1 MEDRIDPIHP
11 GEILSKDFLDPMGIT
26 AYRLARDIRIDQTRV
41 SEILRGKRGISVDT
55 ALRLGKYF
63 GISAEFWLNIQR
75 RYDLERKRLELQ
87 SILTAIPSACPV
99 VAEDSPPY
107 RTG

>member
-1 MEDRIDPIHP
+1 MEDRIHLIHP
-11 GEILSKDFLDPMGIT
+11 GEVLSKDFLEPMGIT

-75 RYDLERKRLELQ
+75 RYDLERKRLEMQ

-99 VAEDSPPY
+99 VAEDAPPY
-107 RTG
+107 GTE

>member
-11 GEILSKDFLDPMGIT
+11 GEVLSKDFLEPMGIT

-87 SILTAIPSACPV
+87 SILTAIPSVCPV

-107 RTG
+107 RAG

>member
-11 GEILSKDFLDPMGIT
+11 GEILYKDFLDPMGIT

-87 SILTAIPSACPV
+87 SILTAIPSAFPV
-99 VAEDSPPY
+99 VAEDSPPF

>member
-11 GEILSKDFLDPMGIT
+11 GEILSKDFLEPMGIT

-87 SILTAIPSACPV
+87 SVLTAIPSACPV

>member
-26 AYRLARDIRIDQTRV
+26 AYRLARDILIDQTRV

-99 VAEDSPPY
+99 VAEDSPPF

>member
-99 VAEDSPPY
+99 VAEDSPPF

>member
-11 GEILSKDFLDPMGIT
+11 GEILSHDFLEPMGIT

-41 SEILRGKRGISVDT
+41 GEILRGKRGISVDT

-75 RYDLERKRLELQ
+75 RYDLEQKRFEMQAVLN
-87 SILTAIPSACPV
+87 SIPTVSSV
-99 VAEDSPPY
+99 VAEDAPPY
-107 RTG
+107 QAG

>member
-11 GEILSKDFLDPMGIT
+11 GEILSKDFLEPMGIT

-87 SILTAIPSACPV
+87 SVLNAIPSACPV

>member
-1 MEDRIDPIHP
+1 MEDGIDPIHP
-11 GEILSKDFLDPMGIT
+11 GEILSKDFLEPMGIT

-75 RYDLERKRLELQ
+75 RYDLERKRLEMQ

-99 VAEDSPPY
+99 VAEDAPPY
-107 RTG
+107 GTE